1 VVIKENTYRIELGAD
16 DWSLTDFY
24 TFAHLLE
31 QCYAW
36 IYSLDYNVSR
46 SLEKKASDPL
56 STYPW
61 AGGYSVVNAY
71 ALFDKRIPR
80 DDRPI
85 IAGIKKM
92 SPGWLDLASNYEVI
106 YKLAA
111 VLPVIAGA
119 VPSLLFAAKKAYK
132 LITEIN
138 EMRRKNQDANLRATT
153 AQLKSAHA
161 ISTELAKGLGYKNLE
176 AMDAITGN
184 PEISMK
190 LLMAHYRRMT
200 ELLDFVESGK
210 ATFPIDGSSSEG

>member
-1 VVIKENTYRIELGAD
+1 MNKKNTYRIILGAE
-16 DWSLTDFY
+16 DWSLSDFY
-24 TFAHLLE
+24 TFPHLLE

-36 IYSLDYNVSR
+36 LYCLDYKTHTALSN
-46 SLEKKASDPL
+46 EKNPL

-61 AGGYSVVNAY
+61 AGGYSVVHAY
-71 ALFDKRIPR
+71 ALFDKQIHA
-80 DDRPI
+80 DDRPM
-85 IAGIKKM
+85 IAGIKKT
-92 SPGWLDLASNYEVI
+92 SPGWLDLASNVAVI

-111 VLPVIAGA
+111 ALPVVAGA

-138 EMRRKNQDANLRATT
+138 EMRRKNRDANLKATA

-161 ISTELAKGLGYKNLE
+161 ISVELAKGLGYKNLE

-184 PEISMK
+184 EEISMK

-200 ELLDFVESGK
+200 HLLEFVQNGK
-210 ATFPIDGSSSEG
+210 ATFPTEESPHEK